1 MGLEALIV
9 ALIIGAVAG
18 WLAGFVVKG
27 RGFGLIGDI
36 VVGIVGALV
45 ANWLFPDSRAEPR
58 RRLVGRHPGIGHR
71 RHPRA
76 HLHQAGAPDL
86 IARRSLAPPGAA

>member
-45 ANWLFPDSRAEPR
+45 ANWLFPNSS
-58 RRLVGRHPGIGHR
+58 G
-71 RHPRA
+71 
-76 HLHQAGAPDL
+76 
-86 IARRSLAPPGAA
+86 